1 MSLRYGDTKDALDN
15 RRVFLKGLGIDSS
28 TLVCAE
34 QTHSS
39 NVWYARQEDI
49 GKGALDHQEAIP
61 DTDAL
66 ITDKKKLPLAVFT
79 ADCLSVFLFD
89 PHRPAVGIIHA
100 GWRSTQANITIKAI
114 RLMCRE
120 FNTKP
125 QDLRASFGPAIGPSC
140 FEVEDKFCQFFPGKI
155 IRKDNRLFLDLP
167 RINKDELLESGVK
180 EENIF
185 DPGVCTVCRNEDFFS
200 YRQEKE
206 SAGRMISVIMLL

>member
-1 MSLRYGDTKDALDN
+1 MSPPISAFSSRKDGNMSLKYGDTNGALEN
-15 RRVFLKGLGIDSS
+15 RRIFLKGLGIDSGA
-28 TLVCAE
+28 LVCAE

-39 NVWYARQEDI
+39 NVWYAKKNDL

-66 ITDKKKLPLAVFT
+66 ITDEKRLPLAVFT

-100 GWRSTQANITIKAI
+100 GWRSTQANITTKAI
-114 RLMCRE
+114 HLMRRE

-125 QDLRASFGPAIGPSC
+125 QDLCVSFGPAIRAC
-140 FEVEDKFCQFFPGKI
+140 CYH
-155 IRKDNRLFLDLP
+155 LDLP
-167 RINKDELLESGVK
+167 RINKDQLLESGVK

-185 DPGVCTVCRNEDFFS
+185 DPGVCTVCRIEEFFS